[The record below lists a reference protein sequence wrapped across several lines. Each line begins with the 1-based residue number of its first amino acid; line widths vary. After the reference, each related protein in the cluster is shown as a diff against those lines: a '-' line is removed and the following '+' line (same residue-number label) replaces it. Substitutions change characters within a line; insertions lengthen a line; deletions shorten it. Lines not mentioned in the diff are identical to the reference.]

1 MIVRWGLDELPGLL
15 SDLFVSM
22 PLLVATER
30 WRGVELPLAVPQGRR
45 FHGVAGHAP
54 RAAIDAAVA
63 AATASGAN
71 GLLALGGGSAIDTA
85 KAVSAATGLP
95 VISIPTT
102 YSGAEWTTFYGSRD
116 PERRIKDGGGG
127 AHTIAVLCEPR
138 LTLDLPLGESAGTAL
153 NALDHCAEALY
164 GVRRTDESDADALAG
179 ATLIAGSLPAVLA
192 DGHDLE
198 ARTQLLAGAMRAGA
212 SLRAGFALAHAL
224 AQALG
229 GWSGGSH
236 GAFNALCL
244 PPVLRF
250 NAEAAAAPIGRLAG
264 AMGVGDAASEVERLA
279 RLGGIERL
287 RDHGVAE
294 ADLPAIAAAAVDR
307 PAAQANPRPVTA
319 QEAEALL
326 RGIW

>member
-1 MIVRWGLDELPGLL
+1 MIVRWGLDQLHDLL
-15 SDLFVSM
+15 SELGVSA
-22 PLLVATER
+22 PLLVTTAR
-30 WRGVELPLAVPQGRR
+30 WHGLELPLALSDSRR

-54 RAAIDAAVA
+54 RASIDAAIA
-63 AATASGAN
+63 AATATGAD

-85 KAVSAATGLP
+85 KAASAATGLP

-116 PERRIKDGGGG
+116 PERRVKEGGSG
-127 AHTIAVLCEPR
+127 AHTVAVLCEPR
-138 LTLDLPLGESAGTAL
+138 LTLDLPVGESAGTAL
-153 NALDHCAEALY
+153 NALDHSAEALY
-164 GVRRTDESDADALAG
+164 GARRTDETDADALAG
-179 ATLIAGSLPAVLA
+179 ARLISESLPAVLA

-198 ARTQLLAGAMRAGA
+198 ARTQLLQGAMRAGA

-224 AQALG
+224 SQALG

-250 NAEAAAAPIGRLAG
+250 NAEAAAVPIGRLAA
-264 AMGVGDAASEVERLA
+264 AMGVADAADRAEQLA

-294 ADLPAIAAAAVDR
+294 ADLPAIAAAAVER
-307 PAAQANPRPVTA
+307 PAAKTNPRPVTA
-319 QEAEALL
+319 AAAEDLL